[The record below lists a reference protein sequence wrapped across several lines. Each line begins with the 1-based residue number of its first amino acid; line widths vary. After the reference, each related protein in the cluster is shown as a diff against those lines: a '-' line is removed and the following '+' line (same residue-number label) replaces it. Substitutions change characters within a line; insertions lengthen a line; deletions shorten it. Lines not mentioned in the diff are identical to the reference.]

1 MTDVNGAPMSSIQVD
16 SESTITIVSRD
27 PKIAQFQISGSA
39 TEFDPSRGL
48 LVPAIPMVEP
58 KQACIGVINNS
69 PIVKFSYNSKNE
81 SGNDAR
87 IPVTGMSNDHKRDPN
102 KREDDL
108 KINSIEQDSNDEI
121 YPGPEYRDGTVDG
134 PYQTFVSGEG
144 EFIVPYN
151 NALGGINW
159 TLLGKTL
166 RADGLTPLCSQAPA
180 LRCELLPRATVDLIV
195 SNLNKTVWRVFKAAK
210 RTKRFKKLPYRK
222 TAPAAIRRIK
232 LASESLYSSY
242 TCPAGVAVAQNCL
255 RNQFPAGDLLKIHN
269 SIFRRKSPV
278 KTKLFRTI
286 QKSTNKWYRN
296 FLLNSF
302 PPEIVNC
309 SSTNR

>member
-1 MTDVNGAPMSSIQVD
+1 MTDVNGAPISSIQVD
-16 SESTITIVSRD
+16 SESTVTIVSRD
-27 PKIAQFQISGSA
+27 PRIAQFQISGSA

-48 LVPAIPMVEP
+48 LIPANPMVEP
-58 KQACIGVINNS
+58 KQACIGVINNT
-69 PIVKFSYNSKNE
+69 PVVKFTYINKNE

-108 KINSIEQDSNDEI
+108 KINSIEHDTSDEI
-121 YPGPEYRDGTVDG
+121 YPGSEYRDGTVDG
-134 PYQTFVSGEG
+134 PYQTFASGEA

-151 NALGGINW
+151 NTLGGINW

-166 RADGLTPLCSQAPA
+166 RADSLTPLCSQAPA
-180 LRCELLPRATVDLIV
+180 LRCELLPRATVDLIIH
-195 SNLNKTVWRVFKAAK
+195 NLNQTVWRVFKAAK

-222 TAPAAIRRIK
+222 TSAAAIKRIRV
-232 LASESLYSSY
+232 AAQSLYSSY
-242 TCPAGVAVAQNCL
+242 SCPAGVTIAQNCS
-255 RNQFPAGDLLKIHN
+255 RNQFPAGNLLRIHN

-278 KTKLFRTI
+278 KTKLFRSI

-302 PPEIVNC
+302 PPEIINC
-309 SSTNR
+309 PSGK